1 MSLMRVI
8 LFTETFIPKVDGI
21 VTVIRLLLDHLT
33 ERGVETMIVAPD
45 LGDVPPYYNRTRII
59 TPYSI
64 RLKFYD
70 ELATGTPTPNIWW
83 HMRRFKPDVA
93 HLFHPAVIGTT
104 GLLLAKAFRI
114 PIVTSFHVDLAAMAR
129 YVGIPYLAPVADF
142 GMWLAFKGA
151 DYTLAP
157 SRPVQERLL
166 KMGVRKV
173 GLWGRGVDADKFH
186 PRHYDAD
193 MRHALSDGHS
203 DAPLLLYVGRLSKE
217 KRLQDLRPVLDQV
230 PGARLAIVG
239 DGPERAA
246 LEAVFA
252 GTPARFMGYLTGSD
266 LSRAYASS
274 DLFVFPSEMEA
285 FGLVVVEAMAAG
297 LPVVA
302 ARVGGVMD
310 TVQERVTGCTFDPGD
325 VAALIDGVRFVA
337 ADADRRRVMGQT
349 ARAYAETRSWPSMME
364 DVYQLYGRLL
374 ADRGRGHHNGE
385 SATFR
390 VH

>member
-1 MSLMRVI
+1 MRVI

-45 LGDVPPYYNRTRII
+45 LGNVPPYYNRTRII

-70 ELATGTPTPNIWW
+70 ELATGTPTPNVWW
-83 HMRRFKPDVA
+83 HMRRFKPDLA

-129 YVGIPYLAPVADF
+129 YVGIPYLAPIADF
-142 GMWLAFKGA
+142 GLWLAFKGA

-166 KMGVRKV
+166 NMGVRKV
-173 GLWGRGVDADKFH
+173 ALWGRGVDSDRFN

-193 MRHALSDGHS
+193 MRYALTGGAPDG
-203 DAPLLLYVGRLSKE
+203 PLMLYVGRLSKE

-230 PGARLAIVG
+230 PGVRLAIVG

-252 GTPARFMGYLTGSD
+252 GTSTRFMGYLTGTD

-285 FGLVVVEAMAAG
+285 FGLVVVEAMSAG

-310 TVQERVTGCTFDPGD
+310 TVQEGVTGRTFDPGD
-325 VAALIDGVRFVA
+325 IPLLIDGVRDVTA
-337 ADADRRRVMGQT
+337 SPERRRAMGQA
-349 ARAYAETRSWPSMME
+349 ARAYAETRSWPAMMDE
-364 DVYQLYGRLL
+364 VYQLYARLL
-374 ADRGRGHHNGE
+374 AGRGRGADNGE
-385 SATFR
+385 SAAFR